1 MMHIHILYSS
11 QSHHV
16 PPPRSII
23 CDGFFCSHFLAVS
36 TLFWLLLLGMHCIF
50 KQLHPHQNTH
60 SPHHHS
66 DRKPL
71 EVFQGETTGGPGRT
85 RESLGDGGHCAS
97 WSPKMLAQVQWKR
110 QHPQFRITCCCEFRK
125 EINES
130 KSQQKGQKTF
140 IWRGFAELFLNLK
153 QKRCHKNISSTSFWP
168 PCGFSKVYNRCIM
181 IHRLVLS
188 WDGSISPLQL
198 YCTWKCGPYMS
209 IFWDLTPHELDND
222 EQFLGNG

>member
-1 MMHIHILYSS
+1 MHIHILLIPITPCE
-11 QSHHV
+11 H
-16 PPPRSII
+16 PPRS
-23 CDGFFCSHFLAVS
+23 FCSHFLAVS

-60 SPHHHS
+60 SPHRS
-66 DRKPL
+66 DGKPL

-85 RESLGDGGHCAS
+85 RESLGGRRICAS

-110 QHPQFRITCCCEFRK
+110 QHPQFRITCCCEVWK
-125 EINES
+125 EINQS
-130 KSQQKGQKTF
+130 KPQQKGQKTF
-140 IWRGFAELFLNLK
+140 FWRGFAELFLNLK
-153 QKRCHKNISSTSFWP
+153 CHKNISSTSFWP

-188 WDGSISPLQL
+188 WDGSISPSVIL
-198 YCTWKCGPYMS
+198 KCGPYMS